1 MKPVLRGLTKR
12 CPHCGASGLFSGWWT
27 MHKHCPGCGMK
38 FERDQ
43 GYGTGAM
50 IVNTAVTIGTF
61 LIVFVAIMVVTWPDV
76 PWSTA
81 LIVTM
86 VVNTLIPIVFY
97 PWSKTIFL
105 GLDLAVRP
113 LGPDELA
120 RATAWLAQNDSPT
133 NGIDAR

>member
-1 MKPVLRGLTKR
+1 
-12 CPHCGASGLFSGWWT
+12 
-27 MHKHCPGCGMK
+27 MK

-86 VVNTLIPIVFY
+86 VINTLIPIVFY

-113 LGPDELA
+113 LGHEELA

-133 NGIDAR
+133 NGVDAR